1 MHARF
6 WCENLKER
14 ELMKDHKLDGRVI
27 LKVYQKGIGLEGV
40 GWIYLACSMD
50 K

>member
-1 MHARF
+1 
-6 WCENLKER
+6 
-14 ELMKDHKLDGRVI
+14 

-50 K
+50 KWLDVVNHQVTNNDRNFVTG